1 MKHKT
6 NIYAFNFIIVLHLD
20 DLDALKYIQSTLQLG
35 KIIINQSRKE
45 VRFIISTQ
53 REIAVIIAIFSK
65 NNLNTTKHL
74 NFLAFE
80 RAFQLYMDNSSLE
93 ARKQINP
100 IIEGIKSEM
109 NSKRTYFYLP
119 GTHYNITPH

>member
-74 NFLAFE
+74 NFLTFE

>member
-65 NNLNTTKHL
+65 NNLNSTKHL

-80 RAFQLYMDNSSLE
+80 RAFQLYMNNSSLE
-93 ARKQINP
+93 ARKGNQP
-100 IIEGIKSEM
+100 YY
-109 NSKRTYFYLP
+109 RRY
-119 GTHYNITPH
+119 